1 MDGRN
6 FLILS
11 DLDGT
16 IVPMGL
22 PISAENIAAVT
33 RMEGEGVVFS
43 IATGRSPE
51 AAMGYVKDLP
61 VNGASLFSMARCFT
75 TVNVNRFSVQRH

>member
-33 RMEGEGVVFS
+33 RMEGTVLFFPSPQG
-43 IATGRSPE
+43 GRLRRRWG
-51 AAMGYVKDLP
+51 M
-61 VNGASLFSMARCFT
+61 
-75 TVNVNRFSVQRH
+75 